1 MGRANS
7 SIAWGVFYQTVNI
20 GGYFGVLI
28 AIQMRQLSWDARFYV
43 NAGMIML
50 NLLLLLVYEEPGKEE
65 RLALRAKIKAGEIKP
80 PALWKEAILYQSHN
94 IGQLWCVMATVGV
107 MSAFGMYVYGRWTY
121 RQAMA

>member
-80 PALWKEAILYQSHN
+80 PALWKEAIL
-94 IGQLWCVMATVGV
+94 
-107 MSAFGMYVYGRWTY
+107 
-121 RQAMA
+121 